1 MKKSLLFAM
10 TMAMGL
16 SATAYAANPFTD
28 VPAGHWAYDSIAKLA
43 NAGIVDGYGSTFGGD
58 KLMTRYEMAQIVA
71 KAMAK
76 GANCDKLAAEFAD
89 ELDNLGVRVAKLEK
103 KLDNVKIT
111 GNIRYSYRDTTGKYL
126 NPTNRSK
133 RHTEHAKGYN
143 RLRSRFWINGK
154 INENWQY
161 TGMLEQNRYM
171 DTECK
176 TADDIKLMRAW
187 LNGRI
192 GGVKVEAG
200 RCYFLQ
206 MSMIDGEGDGVKA
219 SYNFNGLNLMGWAMK
234 NPAVLHHGSN
244 IKDPNGDIND
254 PCSDNDRL
262 YMVKAEKSFGKLDSY
277 LAYWK
282 ADCRMDTEI
291 WDVCLSYPVAKDWKL
306 TGEYFHGKSDLT
318 TGKSSNKNGFEAKL
332 QYGQTKASVPGSW
345 SVHTVYSD
353 RPYSTMMSQSTFAG
367 YAAEPM
373 TKNDGWVSGDGD
385 GFKGWEV
392 GANYVFAKNITGGIK
407 YFDYE
412 TRKHSDGHARTIW
425 SEVVFIF

>member
-16 SATAYAANPFTD
+16 STTAFAANPFTD

-43 NAGIVDGYGSTFGGD
+43 NAGIVDGYGSTFGGE

-89 ELDNLGVRVAKLEK
+89 ELDTLGVRVSKLEK

-111 GNIRYSYRDTTGKYL
+111 GNIRYSYRDTKGGYTGKKDGT
-126 NPTNRSK
+126 PTKTGHGGR
-133 RHTEHAKGYN
+133 GYN
-143 RLRSRFWINGK
+143 RLRSRFWLNGK
-154 INENWQY
+154 INDNWQY

-176 TADDIKLMRAW
+176 TSDDIKLMRAW
-187 LNGRI
+187 LNGRL
-192 GGVKVEAG
+192 GGLQVEAG

-206 MSMIDGEGDGVKA
+206 MSMIDGEGDGIKA
-219 SYNFNGLNLMGWAMK
+219 SYRIKDVNLIGWAMK
-234 NPAVLHHGSN
+234 NQAVLHHGAN
-244 IKDPNGDIND
+244 NDVDPLRDE
-254 PCSDNDRL
+254 DRL
-262 YMVKAEKSFGKLDSY
+262 YMVKAEGKLGKLNGY

-282 ADCRMDTEI
+282 VDCQNGTDI
-291 WDVCLSYPVAKDWKL
+291 FDVCLSHPIAKDLQL
-306 TGEYFHGKSDLT
+306 TAEYFNGDGKRTDGKKSD
-318 TGKSSNKNGFEAKL
+318 KDGFEVKL
-332 QYGQTKASVPGSW
+332 AYKGAKASVPGSW
-345 SVHTVYSD
+345 GIHTVYSD
-353 RPYSTMMSQSTFAG
+353 RPYSTVMSQSTFAG
-367 YAAEPM
+367 YAVEPYNL
-373 TKNDGWVSGDGD
+373 TTTGD

-407 YFDYE
+407 YFDYQ
-412 TRKHSDGHARTIW
+412 THKHAAGHARTIW